1 MPIAKYAESQ
11 RKWVEKNPDYFK
23 EYLKTNKK
31 ANCERVQKFRRF
43 KAIQLI
49 FLRILLDDLED

>member
-1 MPIAKYAESQ
+1 MPIAKYAETQ

-23 EYLKTNKK
+23 EYVSTNKQ
-31 ANCERVQKFRRF
+31 ANCERVQKFRKF
-43 KAIQLI
+43 KTIQLI